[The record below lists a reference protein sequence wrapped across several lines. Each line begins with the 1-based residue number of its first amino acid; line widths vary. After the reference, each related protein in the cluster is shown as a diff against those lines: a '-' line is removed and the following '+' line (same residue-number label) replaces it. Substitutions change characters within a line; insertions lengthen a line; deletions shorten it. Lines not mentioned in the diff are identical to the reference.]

1 MPEFAGLIPTDLLD
15 KEKKEEFLLWLVRL
29 PVDIWTKKYILMDWC
44 RIVGVKLDED
54 MVKYITGG
62 RPELTRG

>member
-1 MPEFAGLIPTDLLD
+1 MPEFAGLIPADLLD
-15 KEKKEEFLLWLVRL
+15 KKKKEEFLLWLVRL